1 MDNYHISKDGETWKF
16 QKTGSDR
23 AIKRSGTKAEVVD
36 YMREYMDGKTGS
48 VKIHKED
55 GTIQEERT
63 YPRGADPRRTPG

>member
-1 MDNYHISKDGETWKF
+1 MDNYHITKDGETWKF
-16 QKTGSDR
+16 EKEGSDR
-23 AIKRSGTKAEVVD
+23 AIKRSGTKTGAMD

-63 YPRGADPRRTPG
+63 YPRRVDPTRSPG